1 MLDHSVQ
8 LHQSAFNAILF
19 RPILPISRCRLLET
33 ATATGFFTAQGPI
46 KNPWQPDGAGFVEQ
60 PLIGQHL
67 PGKLYVWSRTS
78 RLRSNRATGASAG
91 QSAATPCPSL
101 ASRTTADAH
110 AATSPETLPDPQ
122 ADEVRPSK
130 QTSFCAG
137 VAPGPSEKCA
147 QRTVASGQPHT
158 AGLGAAPADALI

>member
-1 MLDHSVQ
+1 MGSTQTRVSESCVVLIVLTCSPFFHTNKIVVLDHSAQ
-8 LHQSAFNAILF
+8 ILQSPFNAILF

-91 QSAATPCPSL
+91 QSAAIPCPSL
-101 ASRTTADAH
+101 AGRTTADVH
-110 AATSPETLPDPQ
+110 AATSPELFIQ
-122 ADEVRPSK
+122 WEI
-130 QTSFCAG
+130 G
-137 VAPGPSEKCA
+137 VGVD
-147 QRTVASGQPHT
+147 R
-158 AGLGAAPADALI
+158 